1 MKKFGFLA
9 PVFVAVIMVICFV
22 QCQKERPL
30 GFKIECFYEDT
41 NTPISDTS
49 HGKFYIDTTK
59 YLLYDSVNARYN
71 YCDTTLA
78 NLNGVIK
85 KGIAEYE
92 GLHYPALLRVVLVTD
107 TVKLI
112 DSATTEIISR
122 WVYCDTIEVKVEEDN
137 IIDKKNNNPAK
148 AKAYLKKY
156 FIY

>member
-1 MKKFGFLA
+1 M
-9 PVFVAVIMVICFV
+9 
-22 QCQKERPL
+22 
-30 GFKIECFYEDT
+30 
-41 NTPISDTS
+41 
-49 HGKFYIDTTK
+49 
-59 YLLYDSVNARYN
+59 
-71 YCDTTLA
+71 A